1 MIREIQ
7 IDIHRKSLYACIYIY
22 IADVTEWSSAL
33 DIRLTNWHRSV
44 SMFKS
49 HRGKNKLFSA
59 QRSNSNSVG
68 FNFQTYI
75 YMQISTFT
83 VILIIISLFNDRT
96 LQI

>member
-1 MIREIQ
+1 MTFIESRFM
-7 IDIHRKSLYACIYIY
+7 HVYIYIY

-49 HRGKNKLFSA
+49 HRGKNKLFSV

-68 FNFQTYI
+68 FNFQMYI
-75 YMQISTFT
+75 YMKISTFT
-83 VILIIISLFNDRT
+83 VMLIIISLSNDRT